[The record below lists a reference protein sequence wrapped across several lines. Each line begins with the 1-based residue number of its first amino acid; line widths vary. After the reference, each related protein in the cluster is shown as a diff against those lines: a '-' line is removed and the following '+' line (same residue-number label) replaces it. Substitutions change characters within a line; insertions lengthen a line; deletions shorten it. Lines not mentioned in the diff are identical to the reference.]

1 PFDRARATPLLDQA
15 DRTVEMAVRLPLRV
29 EHRRLGGDAHVLGQ
43 RRQDLA
49 VPGLLRESERSRGVE
64 RHYRLVPSAA
74 HTRSGFSG
82 MSRCLTPSGRSAST
96 TALTIAGV
104 LPIVA
109 ASPMPLAPI
118 GLNGVGVTV

>member
-1 PFDRARATPLLDQA
+1 DGGRAPPLLDQA

-43 RRQDLA
+43 RRQNLA

-82 MSRCLTPSGRSAST
+82 MSRCLTPTGPSAAT
-96 TALTIAGV
+96 PTLTIARE
-104 LPIVA
+104 LP
-109 ASPMPLAPI
+109 
-118 GLNGVGVTV
+118 TV